1 LPDIDGVVG
10 FADVD
15 ATEHTHAAQRFGV
28 SSYPQIFVFQ
38 NGGELMG
45 TYRGPRTHEALKS
58 FATRL
63 TVEPPTRVSG
73 WSEVESIAAREG
85 VVFALR
91 EDSPAVMEV
100 FSAAAMQLRLN
111 VTTLVFPAAEGD
123 EVEVPANT
131 IVSVESGEGVV
142 ASASGDALASGPA
155 LAEWMLARRFP
166 ILAHIG
172 PSNFGELANSGK
184 LLVMGVLDGVSRTS
198 TANKAFSKAM
208 HDLADPRTSELS
220 SSARSSFHF
229 GTLNGVQWASFVEQF
244 NVKQSDLPTMI
255 VLDAPAKKF
264 WGDAEVDEG
273 DEMASWLQ
281 SIANGDVAAQREGMY
296 GLPGPAIT
304 WIYDNLVLAVGAAL
318 ALVLLL
324 GWALVSACTALDRMA
339 DAPQQQPVT
348 TAGLDEGA
356 KAKAERDGVEANKL
370 A

>member
-1 LPDIDGVVG
+1 
-10 FADVD
+10 
-15 ATEHTHAAQRFGV
+15 
-28 SSYPQIFVFQ
+28 
-38 NGGELMG
+38 
-45 TYRGPRTHEALKS
+45 
-58 FATRL
+58 
-63 TVEPPTRVSG
+63 
-73 WSEVESIAAREG
+73 
-85 VVFALR
+85 
-91 EDSPAVMEV
+91 
-100 FSAAAMQLRLN
+100 
-111 VTTLVFPAAEGD
+111 
-123 EVEVPANT
+123 
-131 IVSVESGEGVV
+131 
-142 ASASGDALASGPA
+142 
-155 LAEWMLARRFP
+155 
-166 ILAHIG
+166 
-172 PSNFGELANSGK
+172 
-184 LLVMGVLDGVSRTS
+184 MGVLDGVSRTS

-348 TAGLDEGA
+348 TAGLDEGT